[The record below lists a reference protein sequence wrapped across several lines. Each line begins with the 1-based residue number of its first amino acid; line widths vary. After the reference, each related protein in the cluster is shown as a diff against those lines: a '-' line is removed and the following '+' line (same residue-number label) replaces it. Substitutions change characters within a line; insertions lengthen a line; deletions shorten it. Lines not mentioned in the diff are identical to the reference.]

1 MPLLGRPW
9 PGRPLPLP
17 VPLPLRLPLPLPQ
30 TMPARPL
37 PLPLPMP
44 QPRPLAV
51 PLTSLTLPLPIARP
65 LPLPLPPAPACLL
78 PAPAPTTPPSA
89 GARGKHI
96 APPTEHSLR
105 ARVRAGSLNFCFP
118 ARGRRLCGDSHPSPL
133 LSQQPFR
140 LRRRPT
146 TALCGLWE
154 QWGDRVCDAHHGGVY
169 WRISDQLATLKLKP
183 ESCWGGDVRRCPCC
197 PCSSIKKL
205 LTCKKKKKFRKKNFK
220 KKISKRKKF
229 RKKNS

>member
-1 MPLLGRPW
+1 MRRRAGAHASQRAGHLNENGIGNENGTIAHDLTTTAPQRATCSYPYPYPYHAPPGTALARPDPACASASAPAPTPAPAPDHACPTRAPAPAPAPTPASGRPD
-9 PGRPLPLP
+9 
-17 VPLPLRLPLPLPQ
+17 
-30 TMPARPL
+30 PAATHNPATAPAMPL
-37 PLPLPMP
+37 PLPL
-44 QPRPLAV
+44 L
-51 PLTSLTLPLPIARP
+51 
-65 LPLPLPPAPACLL
+65 PAPACLL

-146 TALCGLWE
+146 TAHCGLWE
-154 QWGDRVCDAHHGGVY
+154 QWGDRGCDAHHGGV
-169 WRISDQLATLKLKP
+169 T
-183 ESCWGGDVRRCPCC
+183 
-197 PCSSIKKL
+197 
-205 LTCKKKKKFRKKNFK
+205 
-220 KKISKRKKF
+220 
-229 RKKNS
+229 